1 MAAPKKKSDKARL
14 SSTSTSKSSK
24 KSSVDPPPKPFKP
37 APEAL
42 QTHFAEKH
50 LDPTHVYVCHVD
62 EKPKD
67 LKRKVFLVPV
77 AMNLA
82 VAALFLWRAQYIL
95 PYYYKLAQSALGYP
109 NETTFAPAD
118 HTWRE
123 IGWELFRRAAAFT
136 LDLILVIFVWPWPL
150 EFCAGRAHGNP
161 VRWRASVGFRDKEIY
176 VRRSREWD
184 RDLDALVHGSPE
196 LRQTFL
202 GVLRAATAA
211 RLIGEKTGYLT
222 MSGQWD
228 LDWAAMVSAHRL
240 VDKKD
245 LSLADFRCI
254 ALFHDATHG
263 WLCLDMSGGENAIAE
278 ERRRQVFAFRDALT
292 ALDKEHLFFRWIEIV
307 QFESTR
313 PGGFGPEKQTEV
325 AAKIRELFTS
335 EGVNFDELWAE
346 TVGSD
351 SIVGM

>member
-1 MAAPKKKSDKARL
+1 MLCKLPESIFSRHRAKNGGAQEKVGQGPAVLDLDLQVLQEVFRRPS
-14 SSTSTSKSSK
+14 
-24 KSSVDPPPKPFKP
+24 PKPFKP

-95 PYYYKLAQSALGYP
+95 PYYYKLAQSALGHP

-136 LDLILVIFVWPWPL
+136 LDLIL
-150 EFCAGRAHGNP
+150 
-161 VRWRASVGFRDKEIY
+161 EIY

-228 LDWAAMVSAHRL
+228 LDWAAMVSAHHL
-240 VDKKD
+240 
-245 LSLADFRCI
+245 
-254 ALFHDATHG
+254 
-263 WLCLDMSGGENAIAE
+263 

-325 AAKIRELFTS
+325 ATKIRELFTS